1 MKLDGKPDF
10 ASLPARHV
18 NILEVSI
25 VGSSFENEDLGV
37 DIFCETTCYHTAR
50 CATTTVC

>member
-1 MKLDGKPDF
+1 M
-10 ASLPARHV
+10 

-37 DIFCETTCYHTAR
+37 DIFCETTSYHTAR
-50 CATTTVC
+50 CATTTLC

>member
-1 MKLDGKPDF
+1 MTLGGQPAF

-18 NILEVSI
+18 DILEVSI
-25 VGSSFENEDLGV
+25 VGPSFENEDLGV

-50 CATTTVC
+50 CATTAVC